1 MEYSII
7 KLDCDNMKSKK
18 IGNKRQIKIIF
29 TAILVFAF
37 LPVFFY
43 SKIQKTS
50 LKNEKNLTQPNFDL
64 LALQIKEPKQ
74 ETMEENED
82 FLKNTLFEE
91 TQCNYEEEEQNESD
105 LSKSK
110 TNWNYEKTE
119 VSQKPS
125 FTGLDKIDI
134 ELGEPVQLR
143 EGVHAYDASLKEVLY
158 TYDDTNVFYD
168 QPGTYTII
176 YKAVDTLKQER
187 VAIRTIEIH
196 SPNETVMISNFPTYN
211 QYPKYPN
218 GCESVALYNLLRY
231 YQVDVSVDAIIKNL
245 KKGKS
250 PYTKNNKRY
259 GGNPEIEFVGDPRK
273 QNGYGVYQKP
283 ILKVA
288 SLFKEGMIDYTGH
301 TLEEVLDLVKQG
313 IPVQVWVSIHLQNTK
328 VCATWTYS
336 KTKEK
341 IKWIC
346 RLHSVVVIGYNKE
359 EVYVSD
365 SYTGKIESYSRK
377 QFKKIYN
384 LFGKRAIYY
393 PE

>member
-1 MEYSII
+1 MEYCII

-18 IGNKRQIKIIF
+18 TENKKQKKIILI
-29 TAILVFAF
+29 AILIFAF

-43 SKIQKTS
+43 SKIQKTA
-50 LKNEKNLTQPNFDL
+50 LKNEKNLIQPSLDL
-64 LALQIKEPKQ
+64 LALQIKETKQ
-74 ETMEENED
+74 ETTEENED

-91 TQCNYEEEEQNESD
+91 TQCSYEEEEQNESN
-105 LSKSK
+105 LSKTK
-110 TNWNYEKTE
+110 TNGNYEKIE

-134 ELGEPVQLR
+134 ELGEPVSLR

-168 QPGTYTII
+168 QPGTYTIT
-176 YKAVDTLKQER
+176 YKAVDALKQER
-187 VAIRTIEIH
+187 TATRTIEIH
-196 SPNETVMISNFPTYN
+196 SPNETIMIPNFPTYN
-211 QYPKYPN
+211 QHPKYPN

-231 YQVDVSVDAIIKNL
+231 YNVDVSIDAIVKNL

-283 ILKVA
+283 IIEVA
-288 SLFKEGMIDYTGH
+288 NLFKEGMIDYTGH
-301 TLEEVLDLVKQG
+301 PLEEVLDLVKQG
-313 IPVQVWVSIHLQNTK
+313 IPVQVWVSINLQNTK

-346 RLHSVVVIGYNKE
+346 RLHSVVVVGYNQE

-377 QFKKIYN
+377 QFEKIYN